1 MTLKDFIDEYV
12 EHNSL
17 VRVLYKNPDTG
28 DASVTNV
35 ANLRSSKLSGHKLI
49 LDDWDDLAMDWEIVK
64 GQGKYAPYINHEVI
78 GITSILTGGPY
89 PESIN
94 IVIEEIPLDQL
105 RENKLKSLF

>member
-17 VRVLYKNPDTG
+17 VRVLYKHKG
-28 DASVTNV
+28 S
-35 ANLRSSKLSGHKLI
+35 HKLI
-49 LDDWDDLAMDWEIVK
+49 LDDWNDVDMDHHISK
-64 GQGKYAPYINHEVI
+64 GKGPYGPYINHKVL
-78 GITSILTGGPY
+78 GVASIAVRGPD
-89 PESIN
+89 PESVN